1 MRRRNK
7 TDHCKVRRNEL
18 RLVSETREEEE
29 EEEGGGGGGGGEE
42 EEEEEKRRRREK
54 EKKKKEKKKKKNG
67 NPVNISRSLLWRN
80 PEIRSEDP
88 AL

>member
-1 MRRRNK
+1 MARI
-7 TDHCKVRRNEL
+7 KV
-18 RLVSETREEEE
+18 LVWIATNLL
-29 EEEGGGGGGGGEE
+29 
-42 EEEEEKRRRREK
+42 
-54 EKKKKEKKKKKNG
+54 KEKKKKKKTG